1 MSDTVDISYATIP
14 FLIDYMISVYKKG
27 IAKDTSAFAR
37 HSKLCNS
44 SDYRWAPGIIC
55 GPRDHCN
62 VPCSSPISSQGL
74 LSWFLGDQKL
84 TGGDYIG
91 IGPRDENLAPGVQTL
106 RTNQK
111 PTQPAPSM
119 SHDEHQK
126 HVEVY
131 IFAERLR

>member
-14 FLIDYMISVYKKG
+14 VLIDYMISVYKKG

-91 IGPRDENLAPGVQTL
+91 IGPRDENLAPGISVSTGCATSIPMTSFAIISSL
-106 RTNQK
+106 
-111 PTQPAPSM
+111 ACVLVPS
-119 SHDEHQK
+119 
-126 HVEVY
+126 
-131 IFAERLR
+131 IRA